1 MKTTFIKSI
10 ILSSFAFILMSASC
24 SSDDD
29 TPLPQAEPF
38 TPITLDLTQ
47 VEIDLDDTSF
57 IVDEF
62 TFEVYRC
69 QILPNFGIDLAYGQ
83 NGNASYIE
91 LDLSQTQGISKITS
105 RIFVNSTTPI
115 TFYNNGTVVDEITA
129 INETPNE
136 FEDNVYELNGQ
147 TITSV
152 RITSFE
158 SLVESITLE

>member
-29 TPLPQAEPF
+29 APTVEPF

-57 IVDEF
+57 TVDGF
-62 TFEVYRC
+62 TFEAFKCKLLAGY
-69 QILPNFGIDLAYGQ
+69 GIDLAYGE
-83 NGNASYIE
+83 NGSYIE
-91 LDLSQTQGISKITS
+91 LDLSQTQGISKITC
-105 RIFVNSTTPI
+105 RIFRNNPTPI
-115 TFYNNGTVVDEITA
+115 TFYNNGTVVDEIMA
-129 INETPNE
+129 IKEMPGE
-136 FEDNVYELNGQ
+136 FEDNVYQVNGQ

-152 RITSFE
+152 RILSFE
-158 SLVESITLE
+158 SVVESITLE